1 MSDAGT
7 NKKPPGKA
15 ATSCRTVGSSA
26 TRAKVQ
32 VNGGPP
38 ICAASR
44 CPMPSMYAKRRRA
57 LQRLGVALEFG
68 RELSAYRH
76 LPFDAVEVGS
86 LTWFTPLRGGE
97 GGEKANED
105 EKLRPV
111 RTSSRTSRLL

>member
-1 MSDAGT
+1 
-7 NKKPPGKA
+7 
-15 ATSCRTVGSSA
+15 
-26 TRAKVQ
+26 
-32 VNGGPP
+32 
-38 ICAASR
+38 
-44 CPMPSMYAKRRRA
+44 MYAKRRRA